1 MKKTY
6 KAMRICH
13 KIYREQIWT
22 INMKKSFIIEILLY
36 KLNCKE
42 KIMICI
48 VSCEYIIIIHL
59 AIRVRV
65 MMFNATFNNISVL
78 SWRSVLL
85 VEETRVPGENNRPI
99 VSHWQTLSH
108 NVVLRTPHL
117 GEIQTHN
124 VTGKTSNQFN
134 LSIIPIDNKRYC
146 TFPYSIEQKYHWKMK
161 LISYSSH
168 DK

>member
-1 MKKTY
+1 
-6 KAMRICH
+6 MRICH

-65 MMFNATFNNISVL
+65 MVLTNPHCFVGFLHFLANLHGNNFIDLLSSPGQKAKWAFSITVCPLLTFSHLVKLTETWYQWQVLYENGSFQECNLRYWINI
-78 SWRSVLL
+78 
-85 VEETRVPGENNRPI
+85 TC
-99 VSHWQTLSH
+99 
-108 NVVLRTPHL
+108 
-117 GEIQTHN
+117 
-124 VTGKTSNQFN
+124 FN
-134 LSIIPIDNKRYC
+134 LIINIVQD
-146 TFPYSIEQKYHWKMK
+146 TFIWVILE
-161 LISYSSH
+161 
-168 DK
+168 